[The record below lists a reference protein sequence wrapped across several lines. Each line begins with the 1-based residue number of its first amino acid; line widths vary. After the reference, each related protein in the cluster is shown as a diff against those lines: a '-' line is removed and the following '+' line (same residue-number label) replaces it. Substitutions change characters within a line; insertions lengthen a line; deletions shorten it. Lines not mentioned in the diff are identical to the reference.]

1 MLQITFGV
9 TRVFPQNSNVIKTP
23 VAMAMKDRLVYY
35 LVSGRALALTV
46 FFGGDFFVNSL
57 SSR

>member
-9 TRVFPQNSNVIKTP
+9 TRVFPQNGNVIKTP

-35 LVSGRALALTV
+35 LVSGRALAL
-46 FFGGDFFVNSL
+46 
-57 SSR
+57 